1 MRRKLV
7 KISILSVPSTIIL
20 YSAFPTFNGDGKIT
34 FNKIP
39 RLDKIYHISNSI
51 IGIAAT
57 LAIYLILSAMN
68 FIGFFTLIN
77 SFIQKNFALK

>member
-34 FNKIP
+34 SNKIH
-39 RLDKIYHISNSI
+39 RLDKICHLSNSI

-77 SFIQKNFALK
+77 SFIQKTLH